1 MTKIGEGGF
10 PPREPTI
17 GTYQKDLEKHASK
30 FLNAL
35 DHYEMADTSEERAR
49 LKADMDQSLGQMRAA
64 AKEIP
69 LHGIRKQEATLEH
82 TYNAYIS
89 DPSIDTLSALR
100 QDLSSLRDNNQH

>member
-17 GTYQKDLEKHASK
+17 RTYQQDLEKHASK

-35 DHYEMADTSEERAR
+35 DHYEMADTPEERSR

-64 AKEIP
+64 AQEIP
-69 LHGIRKQEATLEH
+69 LHGIRKQEAMLEH
-82 TYNAYIS
+82 TYRTYIN
-89 DPSIDTLSALR
+89 DPNTDTLAALR
-100 QDLSSLRDNNQH
+100 QDLSSFRDNNKP